1 MAEEL
6 HFENP
11 AAAAQDPS
19 TDAESL
25 RQLAYRYP
33 ELRPVVA
40 AHPHAYR
47 GLLEWLHQFNDPQVN
62 AALEARDDYDG
73 YIDSNGCLVM
83 RGDVSGAVAG
93 STIRTS
99 ESGMY
104 VLGQGGVD
112 SYSQIERTTPY
123 SAVAGKN
130 SPVPQVDKR
139 EQVVAQV
146 QRQSIMG
153 SKASQD
159 PEATAVYP
167 SPVTSSSYPAAA
179 SSATASSSTESTA
192 QIPRAYMP
200 TPAARQPAQAAQPAA
215 ATAPSGR
222 RSFPMMTIV
231 LVSLGVVAAILLGIV
246 IFVFTRGYEGPTGGL
261 SPMSSASP
269 SESPKPS
276 ASATTTEA
284 VKYPAPAGAVKVD
297 SFTMPS
303 RNITCSFAD
312 DGVTCGIA
320 ESNWAEEGYASCS
333 GGKVGV
339 LKATKDSA
347 TQSCESSMPS
357 GGETVA
363 HGVAAA
369 KGDYACRSTSDG
381 VTCWNTRSGKSFAL
395 ARAGWMTGTNG
406 EITPANFAWNQ

>member
-6 HFENP
+6 HFEHP

-33 ELRPVVA
+33 ELRPLVA

-73 YIDSNGCLVM
+73 YIDANGCLVM

-130 SPVPQVDKR
+130 LPVPQVDKR

-153 SKASQD
+153 GKASQD

-167 SPVTSSSYPAAA
+167 SPVLRHGLFEYGIHRADAAGLHAHTRRPAACAGGAARGRDGTERA
-179 SSATASSSTESTA
+179 SLA
-192 QIPRAYMP
+192 PDDDDR
-200 TPAARQPAQAAQPAA
+200 ARQPGCRRGDPPGHRHLRVHSRIRG
-215 ATAPSGR
+215 THGR
-222 RSFPMMTIV
+222 F
-231 LVSLGVVAAILLGIV
+231 VSDV
-246 IFVFTRGYEGPTGGL
+246 
-261 SPMSSASP
+261 
-269 SESPKPS
+269 
-276 ASATTTEA
+276 
-284 VKYPAPAGAVKVD
+284 
-297 SFTMPS
+297 
-303 RNITCSFAD
+303 
-312 DGVTCGIA
+312 
-320 ESNWAEEGYASCS
+320 
-333 GGKVGV
+333 VGV
-339 LKATKDSA
+339 PLG
-347 TQSCESSMPS
+347 ESEAI
-357 GGETVA
+357 GECY
-363 HGVAAA
+363 H
-369 KGDYACRSTSDG
+369 D
-381 VTCWNTRSGKSFAL
+381 
-395 ARAGWMTGTNG
+395 
-406 EITPANFAWNQ
+406 

>member
-33 ELRPVVA
+33 ELRPLVA

-62 AALEARDDYDG
+62 ATLEARDDYDG
-73 YIDSNGCLVM
+73 YIDANGCLVM

-93 STIRTS
+93 SAIRTS

-130 SPVPQVDKR
+130 LPVPQVDKR

-153 SKASQD
+153 GKASQD

-167 SPVTSSSYPAAA
+167 SPVTSSTYPTTA

-192 QIPRAYMP
+192 QLPRAYTP
-200 TPAARQPAQAAQPAA
+200 TPAARQPAQVAQPAA
-215 ATAPSGR
+215 ATASRGR

-231 LVSLGVVAAILLGIV
+231 LVS
-246 IFVFTRGYEGPTGGL
+246 RGRDGTER
-261 SPMSSASP
+261 ASP
-269 SESPKPS
+269 VPDDDDRARQPGCRRGDPPGHRHLRVHSRIRGTHGRFVSDVVGVPLGESEAIGECYHDRGREVP
-276 ASATTTEA
+276 
-284 VKYPAPAGAVKVD
+284 G
-297 SFTMPS
+297 
-303 RNITCSFAD
+303 
-312 DGVTCGIA
+312 TCGSR
-320 ESNWAEEGYASCS
+320 ES
-333 GGKVGV
+333 
-339 LKATKDSA
+339 
-347 TQSCESSMPS
+347 
-357 GGETVA
+357 
-363 HGVAAA
+363 
-369 KGDYACRSTSDG
+369 R
-381 VTCWNTRSGKSFAL
+381 
-395 ARAGWMTGTNG
+395 
-406 EITPANFAWNQ
+406 

>member
-1 MAEEL
+1 
-6 HFENP
+6 
-11 AAAAQDPS
+11 
-19 TDAESL
+19 
-25 RQLAYRYP
+25 
-33 ELRPVVA
+33 
-40 AHPHAYR
+40 
-47 GLLEWLHQFNDPQVN
+47 
-62 AALEARDDYDG
+62 
-73 YIDSNGCLVM
+73 
-83 RGDVSGAVAG
+83 
-93 STIRTS
+93 
-99 ESGMY
+99 
-104 VLGQGGVD
+104 
-112 SYSQIERTTPY
+112 
-123 SAVAGKN
+123 
-130 SPVPQVDKR
+130 
-139 EQVVAQV
+139 
-146 QRQSIMG
+146 
-153 SKASQD
+153 
-159 PEATAVYP
+159 
-167 SPVTSSSYPAAA
+167 
-179 SSATASSSTESTA
+179 
-192 QIPRAYMP
+192 
-200 TPAARQPAQAAQPAA
+200 
-215 ATAPSGR
+215 
-222 RSFPMMTIV
+222 MTIV
-231 LVSLGVVAAILLGIV
+231 LVSLGIVAAILLGIV
-246 IFVFTRGYEGPTGGL
+246 IFVFTRGYEGPTGGS

>member
-33 ELRPVVA
+33 ELRPLVA

-47 GLLEWLHQFNDPQVN
+47 GLLEWLHQFNDPPVN

-73 YIDSNGCLVM
+73 YIDANGCLVM

-93 STIRTS
+93 SAIRTS

-130 SPVPQVDKR
+130 LPVPQVDKR

-153 SKASQD
+153 GKASQD

-167 SPVTSSSYPAAA
+167 SPVTSSTYPTAA
-179 SSATASSSTESTA
+179 SSATA
-192 QIPRAYMP
+192 
-200 TPAARQPAQAAQPAA
+200 
-215 ATAPSGR
+215 ATASRER

-231 LVSLGVVAAILLGIV
+231 LISLGVVAAILLGIV
-246 IFVFTRGYEGPTGGL
+246 IFVFTRGYEGPTGGS
-261 SPMSSASP
+261 SPMSSSASP

-284 VKYPAPAGAVKVD
+284 VKYPVPAGAVKVD

-320 ESNWAEEGYASCS
+320 ESNWAEEGYPSCS

-369 KGDYACRSTSDG
+369 KGDYACRSTADG
-381 VTCWNTRSGKSFAL
+381 VTCWNTKSGKSFAL

>member
-33 ELRPVVA
+33 ELRPLVA

-130 SPVPQVDKR
+130 LPVPQVDKR

-153 SKASQD
+153 GKASQD

-167 SPVTSSSYPAAA
+167 SPVTSSTYPTAA
-179 SSATASSSTESTA
+179 SSATASS
-192 QIPRAYMP
+192 R
-200 TPAARQPAQAAQPAA
+200 
-215 ATAPSGR
+215 
-222 RSFPMMTIV
+222 
-231 LVSLGVVAAILLGIV
+231 
-246 IFVFTRGYEGPTGGL
+246 
-261 SPMSSASP
+261 
-269 SESPKPS
+269 
-276 ASATTTEA
+276 
-284 VKYPAPAGAVKVD
+284 
-297 SFTMPS
+297 
-303 RNITCSFAD
+303 
-312 DGVTCGIA
+312 
-320 ESNWAEEGYASCS
+320 
-333 GGKVGV
+333 
-339 LKATKDSA
+339 
-347 TQSCESSMPS
+347 
-357 GGETVA
+357 
-363 HGVAAA
+363 
-369 KGDYACRSTSDG
+369 
-381 VTCWNTRSGKSFAL
+381 
-395 ARAGWMTGTNG
+395 
-406 EITPANFAWNQ
+406 

>member
-33 ELRPVVA
+33 ELRPLVA

-73 YIDSNGCLVM
+73 YIDANGCLVM

-130 SPVPQVDKR
+130 LPVPQVDKR

-153 SKASQD
+153 GKASQD

-167 SPVTSSSYPAAA
+167 SPVTSSTYPTTV

-192 QIPRAYMP
+192 QIPRAYTP
-200 TPAARQPAQAAQPAA
+200 TPAARQPAQVAQPAA

-222 RSFPMMTIV
+222 RSLPMTTIV
-231 LVSLGVVAAILLGIV
+231 LVSLGIIAAILLGIV
-246 IFVFTRGYEGPTGGL
+246 IFVFTRGYEGPTGGS

-284 VKYPAPAGAVKVD
+284 VKYPVPAGAVKVD

-320 ESNWAEEGYASCS
+320 ESNWAEEGYPSCS

-339 LKATKDSA
+339 LKATKDST

-369 KGDYACRSTSDG
+369 KGDYACRSTTDG
-381 VTCWNTRSGKSFAL
+381 VTCWNTKSGKSFAL
-395 ARAGWMTGTNG
+395 ARAGWMTGTTG

>member
-33 ELRPVVA
+33 ELRPLVA

-73 YIDSNGCLVM
+73 YIDANGCLVM

-130 SPVPQVDKR
+130 LPVPQVDKR

-153 SKASQD
+153 GKASQD

-167 SPVTSSSYPAAA
+167 SPVTSSTYPTTA

-192 QIPRAYMP
+192 QMP
-200 TPAARQPAQAAQPAA
+200 SAAQPAA
-215 ATAPSGR
+215 SKAPSER
-222 RSFPMMTIV
+222 RPLSIMTIV

-246 IFVFTRGYEGPTGGL
+246 IFVFTRGYEGPTGGS

-284 VKYPAPAGAVKVD
+284 VKYPVPAGAVKVD

-312 DGVTCGIA
+312 DGVTSGIA
-320 ESNWAEEGYASCS
+320 ESNWAEEGYPSCS
-333 GGKVGV
+333 GGQVGV

-369 KGDYACRSTSDG
+369 KGDYACRSTADG
-381 VTCWNTRSGKSFAL
+381 VTCWNTKSGKSFAL

>member
-1 MAEEL
+1 MDRVL
-6 HFENP
+6 SWSENT
-11 AAAAQDPS
+11 ASFHLWRARAVLCNDRVTDEVWSTDGRRTAFRESCGGSQDPS

-33 ELRPVVA
+33 ELRPLVA

-73 YIDSNGCLVM
+73 YIDANGCLVM

-130 SPVPQVDKR
+130 LPVPQVDKR

-153 SKASQD
+153 GKASQD

-167 SPVTSSSYPAAA
+167 SPVTSSTYPTTA
-179 SSATASSSTESTA
+179 SSATASSSTDP
-192 QIPRAYMP
+192 PRRCRGP
-200 TPAARQPAQAAQPAA
+200 TRLHPPPGSQRRRRSPR

-246 IFVFTRGYEGPTGGL
+246 IFVFTRGYEGPTGGS

-284 VKYPAPAGAVKVD
+284 VKYPVPAGAVKVD

-320 ESNWAEEGYASCS
+320 ESNWAEEGYPSCS
-333 GGKVGV
+333 GGK
-339 LKATKDSA
+339 SA
-347 TQSCESSMPS
+347 S
-357 GGETVA
+357 
-363 HGVAAA
+363 
-369 KGDYACRSTSDG
+369 
-381 VTCWNTRSGKSFAL
+381 
-395 ARAGWMTGTNG
+395 
-406 EITPANFAWNQ
+406 